1 MLRAQ
6 ETPTPEPTTV
16 VVTKDLVLGQS
27 TESWLIVLAAIALVL
42 VVALVLTRSLLAAG
56 RLPPPTALVTAL
68 SVLTLFAM
76 AGGIAQ
82 RGNEAWTIAAA
93 GVGALAGSV
102 TAIYTQRAANY
113 PSEPPAPPE
122 PPVASPGAP
131 PAPTEVTQQW
141 KFEEPT
147 GSPPKPEPHWDD

>member
-1 MLRAQ
+1 MD
-6 ETPTPEPTTV
+6 ETP
-16 VVTKDLVLGQS
+16 LILGLTQ
-27 TESWLIVLAAIALVL
+27 ESWLILLAAISVVL
-42 VVALVLTRSLLAAG
+42 LIAVVLTRALLEAG

-102 TAIYTQRAANY
+102 TAIYTDRRSHPDPQAQKPAG
-113 PSEPPAPPE
+113 EPP
-122 PPVASPGAP
+122 
-131 PAPTEVTQQW
+131 
-141 KFEEPT
+141 
-147 GSPPKPEPHWDD
+147 

>member
-6 ETPTPEPTTV
+6 ELPQDT
-16 VVTKDLVLGQS
+16 VLGQS
-27 TESWLIVLAAIALVL
+27 VESWLIVLAAIFLVL
-42 VVALVLTRSLLAAG
+42 VVAVVLTLALLKAG
-56 RLPPPTALVTAL
+56 QLPPPTALVTAL

-102 TAIYTQRAANY
+102 TAIYTTRSGLPQL
-113 PSEPPAPPE
+113 EPPAPPE
-122 PPVASPGAP
+122 PPVASPGGTAAP
-131 PAPTEVTQQW
+131 VEVAQVWKYDETTTIKPA
-141 KFEEPT
+141 EPT
-147 GSPPKPEPHWDD
+147 QAPKTYWDGRDD